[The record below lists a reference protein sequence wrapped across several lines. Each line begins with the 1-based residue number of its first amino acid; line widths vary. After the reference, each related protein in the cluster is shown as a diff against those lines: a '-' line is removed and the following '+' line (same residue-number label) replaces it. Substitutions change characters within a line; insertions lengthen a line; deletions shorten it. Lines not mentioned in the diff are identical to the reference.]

1 MIGSMNEDSNMSISG
16 KKVLGVE
23 DSELTNGNIVGTG
36 HIHQKKGLTLNLST
50 IDPAKKK

>member
-23 DSELTNGNIVGTG
+23 DSELTEI
-36 HIHQKKGLTLNLST
+36 
-50 IDPAKKK
+50 